1 MDVVYRS
8 SRPMRLHR
16 LSRRQILLDMGWS
29 GVAVAVLT
37 GCSTGSTGSSGPA
50 NTAPAGTAR
59 SSGATAAGTPATTT
73 TTATAAP
80 TDALAWKRVNFGFV
94 SAYLLVRGS
103 SVAVVD
109 TGVAGSADAIGTA
122 LQTAS
127 GSWDSVTDVVLTH
140 HHPDHAGS
148 LADVAARASRA
159 VIHAG
164 AADIDNIT
172 TSPRSIVAAA
182 DGSDILG
189 MQVVATPGHT
199 DGHISVF
206 DRGTRVLVA
215 GDALGNTAGLT
226 GSNPQFT
233 SDPAKAAES
242 VKVLAALDAGTIL
255 FGHGDPLTSGA
266 AEALRT
272 FAGTL

>member
-1 MDVVYRS
+1 MDAVYRS
-8 SRPMRLHR
+8 SRPARLHR
-16 LSRRQILLDMGWS
+16 LSRRQVLLDLGWG
-29 GVAVAVLT
+29 GVAVAVLA
-37 GCSTGSTGSSGPA
+37 GCSTGSTSSTGSRNA
-50 NTAPAGTAR
+50 T
-59 SSGATAAGTPATTT
+59 SGAAATTT
-73 TTATAAP
+73 TAASSGE
-80 TDALAWKRVNFGFV
+80 LAWKRVDVGFV
-94 SAYLLVRGS
+94 SAYLLVRGT
-103 SVAVVD
+103 SVAIVD

-122 LQTAS
+122 LRAAS
-127 GSWDSVTDVVLTH
+127 SSWDSVTDVVLTH

-148 LADVAARASRA
+148 LGDVATRAGRA

-172 TSPRSIVAAA
+172 GSPRPIVAAA

-199 DGHISVF
+199 DGHLSVF
-206 DRGTRVLVA
+206 DTGTRVLVA

-233 SDPAKAAES
+233 SDPAKATES
-242 VKVLAALDAGTIL
+242 VKTLAALDADTIL
-255 FGHGDPLTSGA
+255 FGHGEPLTSGA

-272 FAGTL
+272 FASTL

>member
-1 MDVVYRS
+1 MDAVYRS
-8 SRPMRLHR
+8 SRPVRLHR
-16 LSRRQILLDMGWS
+16 LSRRRVLFDLGWG
-29 GVAVAVLT
+29 GVAVTVFA
-37 GCSTGSTGSSGPA
+37 GCSTGSTGSSGPG
-50 NTAPAGTAR
+50 NTAPSGTASP
-59 SSGATAAGTPATTT
+59 SSGSAAAGTTATT
-73 TTATAAP
+73 AP
-80 TDALAWKRVNFGFV
+80 TAELAWKRVDFGFV
-94 SAYLLVRGS
+94 SAYLLARGS
-103 SVAVVD
+103 SVVVVD
-109 TGVAGSADAIGTA
+109 TGVAGSADAIGSA
-122 LQTAS
+122 LQAAS
-127 GSWDSVTDVVLTH
+127 ASWDSVTDVVLTH

-148 LADVAARASRA
+148 VADVATRASRA

-172 TSPRSIVAAA
+172 RNPRPIVAAA

-206 DRGTRVLVA
+206 DRGTHVLVA

-233 SDPAKAAES
+233 SDPVKATES
-242 VKVLAALDAGTIL
+242 VKILAALDAGTIL
-255 FGHGDPLTSGA
+255 FGHGEPLTSAA

>member
-1 MDVVYRS
+1 MDAVYRS

-16 LSRRQILLDMGWS
+16 VSRRQVVLDLGWG
-29 GVAVAVLT
+29 GVAVAVLA
-37 GCSTGSTGSSGPA
+37 GCSTGSTGSGNAATSR
-50 NTAPAGTAR
+50 TA
-59 SSGATAAGTPATTT
+59 SSPSAA
-73 TTATAAP
+73 TATASS
-80 TDALAWKRVNFGFV
+80 TGGLAWKRVDLGFV
-94 SAYLLVRGS
+94 SAYLLVRGT

-122 LQTAS
+122 LRAAS
-127 GSWDSVTDVVLTH
+127 ASWDSVTDVLLTH

-148 LADVAARASRA
+148 LGDVAARASRA
-159 VIHAG
+159 VVHAG
-164 AADIDNIT
+164 EADIDNIT
-172 TSPRSIVAAA
+172 TSPRPIVAAA

-206 DRGTRVLVA
+206 DRGTLVLVA
-215 GDALGNTAGLT
+215 GDALGNMVGLT

-233 SDPAKAAES
+233 SDPAKATES
-242 VKVLAALDAGTIL
+242 VKTLAALDAGTIL
-255 FGHGDPLTSGA
+255 FGHGEPLTSGA

>member
-1 MDVVYRS
+1 MDAVYRS
-8 SRPMRLHR
+8 SRPARLHR
-16 LSRRQILLDMGWS
+16 LNRRQVLLDLGWG
-29 GVAVAVLT
+29 GVAVAVLA
-37 GCSTGSTGSSGPA
+37 GCSTSSTGSSGSA
-50 NTAPAGTAR
+50 NAATPGAATS
-59 SSGATAAGTPATTT
+59 SSGAAATG
-73 TTATAAP
+73 TTATTA
-80 TDALAWKRVNFGFV
+80 TGSSGGELAWKRVNLGFV
-94 SAYLLVRGS
+94 SAYLLVRGR

-122 LQTAS
+122 LQAAS
-127 GSWDSVTDVVLTH
+127 SSWDSVTDVVLTH

-148 LADVAARASRA
+148 LGEVATRASRA

-172 TSPRSIVAAA
+172 TNPRATVAAA
-182 DGSDILG
+182 DGSEILG

-199 DGHISVF
+199 DGHISAF

-233 SDPAKAAES
+233 SDPAKAIES
-242 VKVLAALDAGTIL
+242 VKTLAALDAAAIL

-272 FAGTL
+272 LASTL

>member
-1 MDVVYRS
+1 MDAVYRS
-8 SRPMRLHR
+8 SRPARLHR
-16 LSRRQILLDMGWS
+16 LSRRQVLLDLGWG
-29 GVAVAVLT
+29 GVAVAVLA
-37 GCSTGSTGSSGPA
+37 GCSTGSTSSTGSRNA
-50 NTAPAGTAR
+50 T
-59 SSGATAAGTPATTT
+59 SGAAATTT
-73 TTATAAP
+73 TAASSGE
-80 TDALAWKRVNFGFV
+80 LAWKRVDVGFV
-94 SAYLLVRGS
+94 SAYLLVRGT
-103 SVAVVD
+103 SVAIVD

-122 LQTAS
+122 LRAAS
-127 GSWDSVTDVVLTH
+127 SSWDSVTDVVLTH

-148 LADVAARASRA
+148 LGDVATRASRA

-172 TSPRSIVAAA
+172 SSPRAIVAAA

-199 DGHISVF
+199 DGHLSAF

-226 GSNPQFT
+226 ASNPQFT
-233 SDPAKAAES
+233 SDPAKATES
-242 VKVLAALDAGTIL
+242 VKTLAALDADTIL
-255 FGHGDPLTSGA
+255 FGHGEPLTSGA

-272 FAGTL
+272 FASTL